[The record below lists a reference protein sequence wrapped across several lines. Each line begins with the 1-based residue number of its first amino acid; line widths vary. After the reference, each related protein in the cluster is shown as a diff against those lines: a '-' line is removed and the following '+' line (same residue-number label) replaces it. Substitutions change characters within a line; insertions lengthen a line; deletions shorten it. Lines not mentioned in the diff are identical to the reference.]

1 MDPIGGLDVL
11 WTELCY
17 LWLAVLL
24 LLLNFPVVS
33 DAWQVLPPR
42 LANGL
47 SLPFLDYSSYSETP
61 IIGTIAYGGALGQKR
76 LIQRMAHGLFR
87 VQGLVRVPKTLSPKP
102 LEP

>member
-1 MDPIGGLDVL
+1 MVDVYFGPIRNILGPEYILYSYMDSLGRLGPPVMDVANRRLAWLHEVLQYAAVL

-17 LWLAVLL
+17 LWLAVLV

-47 SLPFLDYSSYSETP
+47 PLPFLCE
-61 IIGTIAYGGALGQKR
+61 
-76 LIQRMAHGLFR
+76 LI
-87 VQGLVRVPKTLSPKP
+87 T
-102 LEP
+102 